1 MSRPPRPRT
10 KGLARLA
17 RQAAAVV
24 LGTLTTLLVLEG
36 ALQVGYAGFVALQ
49 ARRNLDAIGS
59 GEGEIRV
66 LCIGES
72 TTAVAGDDAN
82 KMLVPRTA
90 YPAQL
95 EQILNTRQSARRF
108 RVLNQGI
115 MGGTTSATI
124 EQLESTL
131 PSLKPQILIAMM
143 GIKDTPSEWV
153 PVETP
158 LPAWMTSLRSVRLL
172 SWLIEDV
179 RLRQNATPTQITSF
193 ADLPLAER
201 TKESGYGN
209 YIRELGPAADQDALE
224 SEKTAIYLYHIGRIA
239 QAESILR
246 DLIDRKGMGY
256 PLLSDIV
263 LGEDRFD
270 EAVRLMDE
278 AVARHPDDGF
288 YRIQQAHLYLQ
299 HRDFSRARAL
309 LVETARDAQ
318 AAPARFTDVQL
329 VRPYL
334 QLEQAELALL
344 EERYDDALTAAAAV
358 TGDMDRHYREV
369 LPRMDVMLD
378 SIRGRAFIGKKDWPS
393 AERELLHALS
403 RDPLRHVNMWLL
415 SSVYRATGQTDKEQ
429 QLRRQLVNQ
438 TGRVAEYFELAKLF
452 RLTGQAERVP
462 EVLAEAV
469 RNTPSLKENHA
480 RLYALAE
487 QNGIQLVIMQYPGFE
502 LDAVYPYAPK
512 KAGVRFI
519 DNQHVFDAD
528 PDAYF
533 FQPTYPQSFT
543 HYTKAGAHVL
553 AEHIAD
559 TLLQQHSLDD
569 EKTNT
574 P

>member
-1 MSRPPRPRT
+1 MTKPRRPRT
-10 KGLARLA
+10 NTVARLT
-17 RQAAAVV
+17 RQAATVV
-24 LGTLTTLLVLEG
+24 LGTVTTLIVLEIS
-36 ALQVGYAGFVALQ
+36 LQVGYAGFVALQ

-59 GEGEIRV
+59 GDGEVRV

-95 EQILNTRQSARRF
+95 EQILNTRQSARKF

-115 MGGTTSATI
+115 MGGTTSATL

-153 PVETP
+153 PVESP

-172 SWLIEDV
+172 SWIIEDV
-179 RLRQNATPTQITSF
+179 RLRQNASPTQITSF
-193 ADLPLAER
+193 ADLPITER
-201 TKESGYGN
+201 TKESRYGN
-209 YIRELGPAADQDALE
+209 YIRELRPAADQDALE
-224 SEKTAIYLYHIGRIA
+224 SVKTAVYLYHIGRIT
-239 QAESILR
+239 QAESMLR

-263 LGEDRFD
+263 LGEDRFE
-270 EAVRLMDE
+270 EAVRLMEE

-309 LVETARDAQ
+309 LTQTARDAQ
-318 AAPARFTDVQL
+318 AAPALFTDVTL
-329 VRPYL
+329 VRQYL
-334 QLEQAELALL
+334 ELEQAELALL

-358 TGDMDRHYREV
+358 TGDMDRRYREV
-369 LPRMDVMLD
+369 LPRMDVMLG
-378 SIRGRAFIGKKDWPS
+378 SIRGRAFIGKQDWAS
-393 AERELLHALS
+393 AERELLQALS
-403 RDPLRHVNMWLL
+403 RDPQRHVNMWLL
-415 SSVYRATGQTDKEQ
+415 SSVYRATSQTDKEE

-452 RLTGQAERVP
+452 RLTGQADRVP

-502 LDAVYPYAPK
+502 LDSVYPYAPK
-512 KAGVRFI
+512 KDGVLFV

-528 PDAYF
+528 PEAYF

-543 HYTKAGAHVL
+543 HYTQVGARVL

-559 TLLQQHSLDD
+559 TLLEQGNLQG
-569 EKTNT
+569 E
-574 P
+574 